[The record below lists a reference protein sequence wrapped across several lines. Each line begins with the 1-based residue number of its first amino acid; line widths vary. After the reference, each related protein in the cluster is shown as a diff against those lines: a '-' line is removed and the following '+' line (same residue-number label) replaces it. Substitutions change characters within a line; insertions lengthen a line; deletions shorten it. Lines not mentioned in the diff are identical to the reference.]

1 MRGEITMKRK
11 ILVEGMSCGHCV
23 KHVTEALEEI
33 GAKDVEVSLE
43 RKLATA
49 DLDDSVTDE
58 AIKAA
63 IEDAGYDVVGIEKV

>member
-1 MRGEITMKRK
+1 MKKK

-23 KHVTEALEEI
+23 NHVREALKEI
-33 GAKDVEVSLE
+33 GATEVEVSLE

-49 DLDDSVTDE
+49 ELADGVTDE

-63 IEDAGYDVVGIEKV
+63 IEDAGYDVVGIEKA